1 LRDEILDRNT
11 SRRLAFQPTLVD
23 VSVATPPSWVPLALF
38 PLYSRLAAVF
48 RPDTKPVSIKLPAE
62 QISLGY
68 YAQATEA
75 AISAAQ
81 DGIAALTTSIA
92 KGESPAPQA
101 GQLTPENQIEEL
113 KSFLTHSVSGNGYSF
128 SNSSF
133 EFKEM
138 SVKFQCD
145 AQDIP
150 YVRLLLREWVLHYGP
165 TFPTSDEL
173 AYRSTVTR
181 KAALLPEVIKASHVL
196 QSAIQ
201 WQGIGKRTL
210 REFSAEPLLK
220 LAPKF
225 KLLGISSFAP
235 YESSSYPSWA
245 LEILLSKD
253 DTPVRALEKLEK
265 TLIEKTSHFD
275 LSPLEK
281 ALNSAL
287 AQLDADLLTSVQDKF
302 LVSSPIALPV
312 EVQLAV
318 IDSLNR
324 ADTNAFLRDI
334 ADGKIIPS
342 ERYEAP
348 RPEDRKEKKTY
359 AEVIASLNAK
369 PRVSEPHVVS
379 AEFLKVWT
387 SVQRDYPLAP
397 FMEVLA
403 SSKPKTA
410 LSLLRLN
417 CLFPEMS
424 GIEKSQSFLKH
435 TDGDLASFWYEVY
448 RLSFIPNDESLPF
461 VRASLRNGNLF
472 TFARQLRADD
482 ISFFTYAALLEHMA
496 KKVTVPPKKGADS
509 PKESKKD
516 LNKPIGDAKGKSV
529 SADTVTCEGKSY
541 SRKDLSNRLRQAQ
554 QAGKESIV
562 IGQSLFTLGFLS
574 RLLANPLTKVLYSRQ
589 KSDGSAKPPKGARP
603 PIVTRS

>member
-1 LRDEILDRNT
+1 
-11 SRRLAFQPTLVD
+11 
-23 VSVATPPSWVPLALF
+23 VATPPNWVPLALF

-48 RPDTKPVSIKLPAE
+48 RADKKPVSIVLQAE
-62 QISLGY
+62 HISLGY

-81 DGIAALTTSIA
+81 DGIASLTTQIA
-92 KGESPAPQA
+92 KGEASAPIA

-113 KSFLTHSVSGNGYSF
+113 KNFLLHSVSGNGYSF
-128 SNSSF
+128 SNSTF
-133 EFKEM
+133 EFTEK
-138 SVKFQCD
+138 SVDFQCD
-145 AQDIP
+145 AVDVP

-165 TFPTSDEL
+165 TFPTATEL
-173 AYRSTVTR
+173 SFRSTVPR
-181 KAALLPEVIKASHVL
+181 KVALLPEVIKASHVL

-210 REFSAEPLLK
+210 REFPAESLLK

-235 YESSSYPSWA
+235 YESTSYPSWA

-253 DTPVRALEKLEK
+253 DTVPRALEKLEK
-265 TLIEKTSHFD
+265 TLVEKTSHYD

-281 ALNSAL
+281 ALNFAL
-287 AQLDADLLTSVQDKF
+287 AQIDAELMQSIQDKF
-302 LVSSPIALPV
+302 LVSSPVSLPV
-312 EVQLAV
+312 EAQLAV

-324 ADTNAFLRDI
+324 ADTNAFLREI
-334 ADGKIIPS
+334 AEGKIIPS

-348 RPEDRKEKKTY
+348 RPEDRKKKSY
-359 AEVIASLNAK
+359 AEVISSITVK
-369 PRVSEPHVVS
+369 PRQSEPHVVS
-379 AEFLKVWT
+379 SQFLKEWT
-387 SVQRDYPLAP
+387 ATTRDYPLAP
-397 FMEVLA
+397 FMEILA
-403 SSKPKTA
+403 SHKPKTA
-410 LSLLRLN
+410 LQLLRLN

-435 TDGDLASFWYEVY
+435 SDGDLASFWYEVY

-472 TFARQLRADD
+472 SFARQLRTDD
-482 ISFFTYAALLEHMA
+482 ISFFTYASLLDHAA
-496 KKVTVPPKKGADS
+496 KKVSTSPKKGADS
-509 PKESKKD
+509 PKEPKENPERNGLEKK
-516 LNKPIGDAKGKSV
+516 KTAS
-529 SADTVTCEGKSY
+529 SDTVTCEGKSY
-541 SRKDLSNRLRQAQ
+541 GRKDLSNRLRQAQ
-554 QAGKESIV
+554 QAGKESLT
-562 IGQSLFTLGFLS
+562 IGQSLFTLGFLN